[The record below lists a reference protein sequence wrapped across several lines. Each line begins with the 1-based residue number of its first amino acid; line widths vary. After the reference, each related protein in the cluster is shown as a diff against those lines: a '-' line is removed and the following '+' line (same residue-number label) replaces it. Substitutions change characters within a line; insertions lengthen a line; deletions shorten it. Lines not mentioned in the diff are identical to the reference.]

1 MNRFSRLGRVARGIL
16 TLAIVAVC
24 AVTVVAGAA
33 VTRGVRTADTS
44 KLPPLDPPSISP
56 SGPLVNMSNLE
67 PGDQKSA
74 SFVIGNPNKVAAV
87 ARIFGELTGG
97 DQQLY
102 DVLGAEL
109 ASSNEVFWRG
119 PLSALMESSSASTV
133 LAAHSDRPI
142 TLTIAVPSELGNDYQ
157 TRLSEFSLKFALD
170 YVIRPTEDRIA
181 PFTRL
186 RAIRPGRGLL
196 KKSNA
201 YKRLRRKKVIIFYGR
216 ALDEPSGVDR
226 VEVSLMRVMNRRG
239 KAMECR
245 SWSPVA
251 RKYIRNASKSRSCT
265 PRLWFSAS
273 GTERFRFLMYGRKM
287 ILRGRYVV
295 RVRAVDKAGNVEA
308 KLSPRRLNVL
318 RFSIR

>member
-1 MNRFSRLGRVARGIL
+1 MKRFSRLGRVARGVL

-33 VTRGVRTADTS
+33 VTRGIRVADTAN
-44 KLPPLDPPSISP
+44 LPPLDPPTISP

-102 DVLGAEL
+102 DVLGVEL
-109 ASSNEVFWRG
+109 ASSDGAFWSG
-119 PLSALMESSSASTV
+119 PLSALMQSSSASTV

-142 TLTIAVPSELGNDYQ
+142 TLTIAVPSELGNDFQ
-157 TRLSEFSLKFALD
+157 SRLSQFNLKFALD
-170 YVIRPTEDRIA
+170 YIIKPSEDHIA
-181 PFTRL
+181 PVARL
-186 RAIRPGRGLL
+186 RSVRPGRGIL
-196 KKSNA
+196 KRSNA
-201 YKRLRRKKVIIFYGR
+201 YQRLRRKKVIIFYGR
-216 ALDEPSGVDR
+216 ASDEPSGVDR
-226 VEVSLMRVMNRRG
+226 VEVSLMRIMSRRG

-251 RKYIRNASKSRSCT
+251 RKYIRNASKGRSCT

-273 GTERFRFLMYGRKM
+273 GTDRFRFLMYGRKM
-287 ILRGRYVV
+287 ILRGRYVA
-295 RVRAVDKAGNVEA
+295 RVRAVDKAGNVET